1 MQLKRFEKAIFLD
14 RDGIINHDP
23 GDYTKSVNEFTILP
37 SILDTLEIWASEGYG
52 LIVITNQAGITKGLY
67 NSDAVDA
74 MHQYLQGACIA
85 RGFSIAHFF
94 YCPHHPEFSGLCLCR
109 KPGSLM
115 VEKGLHMFKLNPK
128 NCVLIGDKP
137 RDIEAG
143 EKAGVR
149 GVLQATN
156 APIYPDMINL
166 RIK

>member
-37 SILDTLEIWASEGYG
+37 SVLDTLEIWASEGYG

-94 YCPHHPEFSGLCLCR
+94 IAHTIQ
-109 KPGSLM
+109 SL
-115 VEKGLHMFKLNPK
+115 VA
-128 NCVLIGDKP
+128 CVCA
-137 RDIEAG
+137 ENQA
-143 EKAGVR
+143 
-149 GVLQATN
+149 VLW
-156 APIYPDMINL
+156 
-166 RIK
+166 